1 MMSLLLFS
9 ILVFLGVSI
18 LFYVLFAGADFG
30 AGILEIFSGTRLER
44 DQRKLISRAMAPVWE
59 ANHVWLI
66 LAVVILFVAFPRIY
80 TTISIYLHLPLI
92 AILLGIVGRG
102 CAFTFRYY
110 DTRGSAYYRTYSRVF
125 AGSSLWTSFFL
136 GTLVG
141 AMTLGRIDPTAQ
153 DFYSLYITPWLNEF
167 CMALGLYACAL
178 FAFLAAV
185 YLIGEA
191 DDPELKAVFKKRAIW
206 SGLSAVIL
214 GGVVFLS
221 AEMDGLPLTRDFFH
235 DPISIGAFIGATCL
249 WFPFWRD
256 LSHGKDLMRTRIMG
270 AAIVSLVLIGWL
282 AVQFPLAIRFTPGS
296 QITLGIT
303 FQEAAAPPATL
314 RALLG
319 ALVSGALLI
328 FPALGYLLKIFKWK
342 MVEKD

>member
-1 MMSLLLFS
+1 MSLLLFS
-9 ILVFLGVSI
+9 ILTFLGISI

-30 AGILEIFSGTRLER
+30 AGILELFLGQKLPQS
-44 DQRKLISRAMAPVWE
+44 QRKLISRAMAPVWE

-66 LAVVILFVAFPRIY
+66 LAVVILFVGFPRIY

-110 DTRGSAYYRTYSRVF
+110 DTLGTIYHRTYSRVF

-153 DFYSLYITPWLNEF
+153 DFYTLYITPWLNEF
-167 CMALGLYACAL
+167 CTALGLFVCAL

-185 YLIGEA
+185 YLMGEA
-191 DDPELKAVFKKRAIW
+191 EETELRNIFKKRAIR
-206 SGLSAVIL
+206 SGLAAVVL
-214 GGVVFLS
+214 GVIVFLS
-221 AEMDGLPLTRDFFH
+221 AEFDGLPLARDFFH
-235 DPISIGAFIGATCL
+235 HPTSIGSFIGATCL
-249 WFPFWRD
+249 WFPFWKN
-256 LSHGKDLMRTRIMG
+256 LSHGKHLMRTRIIG
-270 AAIVSLVLIGWL
+270 AAIVTLVLLGWL
-282 AVQFPLAIRFTPGS
+282 AVQFPLAIHFSSGS
-296 QITLGIT
+296 QVTSGIT

-314 RALLG
+314 RALLW

-328 FPALGYLLKIFKWK
+328 FPALGYLLKIFKWQI
-342 MVEKD
+342 VEKE